1 MDGRLHF
8 VIHFGIDDN
17 NPINYDGCEARAN
30 VNHLLY
36 DELSIE
42 LQTASSAILWVMYT
56 IKFGCDQSCLIDS
69 EDNFNKLGI
78 SSKYRKWG
86 GGLPWLSYVI

>member
-1 MDGRLHF
+1 MQEGKSNFKAFKMDGRLHL
-8 VIHFGIDDN
+8 VIHFGIDDK

-42 LQTASSAILWVMYT
+42 LQTAT
-56 IKFGCDQSCLIDS
+56 
-69 EDNFNKLGI
+69 
-78 SSKYRKWG
+78 
-86 GGLPWLSYVI
+86 